1 MNKIKELL
9 QAIFCVFCPKPPK
22 PHKPETL
29 LTYHEVVDMLRHY
42 DETRREQLIGALGF
56 EDTRVNTFDFYEL
69 KNYLTYVE
77 KEAKEKGI
85 KLKGISFIKGVY
97 SEKTTHK
104 SDFVDYEN
112 LMYMPTTVI
121 KGEQVL
127 VDVINSSKEKTVTFR
142 QMLEKNGYE
151 WRYSLKENFNLKVS
165 HKKEK
170 KILKSTLMQKNGGD
184 ELLSGTANVTN
195 LAPPYESR

>member
-69 KNYLTYVE
+69 KNYLAYVE

-97 SEKTTHK
+97 SEKTNHRD
-104 SDFVDYEN
+104 DFIGYEN

-121 KGEQVL
+121 QGEQVL

-151 WRYSLKENFNLKVS
+151 WRYDNMKNFVLKAKQKVN
-165 HKKEK
+165 KQEFKEK
-170 KILKSTLMQKNGGD
+170 LMMKNGN
-184 ELLSGTANVTN
+184 EELSGTANVTTVG
-195 LAPPYESR
+195 PPMPVK